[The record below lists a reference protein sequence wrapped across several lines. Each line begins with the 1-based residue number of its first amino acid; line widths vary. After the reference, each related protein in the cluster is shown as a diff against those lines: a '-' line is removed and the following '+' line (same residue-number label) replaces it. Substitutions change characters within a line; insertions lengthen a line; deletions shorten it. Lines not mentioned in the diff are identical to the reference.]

1 MGNGIKLAGN
11 YCVEKKCEQL
21 IFSFSLLFRLENVIM
36 KTVDNTSFKEEMDKT
51 SDSLENDIKQFEDLE
66 FQYLEEETDW

>member
-1 MGNGIKLAGN
+1 
-11 YCVEKKCEQL
+11 
-21 IFSFSLLFRLENVIM
+21 M